1 MSQLGRRGVKTLSRV
16 AGSYLPRPRG
26 LRLASTSTRG
36 TTSMQA
42 STSHADT
49 DRHTHLSEISSPIRT
64 TDRRRRELIDEILRV
79 DHAGEYGAVRIYEGQ
94 LAVLGGG
101 SKDKELLNHMKQ
113 QEEDHL
119 RDVSHLLTERRARPT
134 ALLPFWNAAGYCLG
148 VGTAL
153 LGREAAMACTV
164 AVETAIGQHYDDQIR
179 ELLEKGYDEEE
190 LTQILKKNRDEELE
204 HLNTGLENNA
214 ESTPLYQPLSNLIQ
228 TGCKAAIWM
237 ARRV

>member
-101 SKDKELLNHMKQ
+101 SKDKELLNVRSVSNNSSSTRNTK
-113 QEEDHL
+113 DVIFYS
-119 RDVSHLLTERRARPT
+119 RDRHAAYE
-134 ALLPFWNAAGYCLG
+134 AAGGRPPSRRQSLVDRTSSTAHSPVTILECSRILSWSGNCATRSRSSNGVYC
-148 VGTAL
+148 
-153 LGREAAMACTV
+153 C
-164 AVETAIGQHYDDQIR
+164 
-179 ELLEKGYDEEE
+179 
-190 LTQILKKNRDEELE
+190 
-204 HLNTGLENNA
+204 
-214 ESTPLYQPLSNLIQ
+214 
-228 TGCKAAIWM
+228 C
-237 ARRV
+237 